1 MGETIAALREI
12 LDRPTK
18 LRLVGA
24 AAGATF
30 LGILDMVAIALVLPL
45 VDLATSDR
53 PGTAAVK
60 LVSSLLGDP
69 GRGTL
74 LLVLTVAVV
83 VLFVLKDLGAL
94 AYAWWMNGFVFTERV
109 RTSARILRH
118 YLTSPWTT
126 VSQRSAAELMRT
138 SDAAVMQVF
147 NYSVNGLL
155 AGFAAIVSTASILVA
170 LLVVATVPTLV
181 VGAYLG
187 VAALVQVRVVRPR
200 AVHAGQV
207 MAESSMAGYRTLLA
221 ALGGLKE
228 IVLRGSE
235 RHFAEAYERAALR
248 GALAGRQASFYA
260 TLPRYVL
267 EILFIVAVGII
278 LLLGRDNP
286 NGGPIA
292 LLAVFVAAG
301 MRIIP
306 AISAILGAVSNI
318 RIGSASL
325 DLVRA
330 EVRAARDGL
339 DVSEV
344 EAGAGH
350 SPDAPALTRSLR
362 VEGVSFRYPGGERDV
377 LRDVDLEV
385 PMGTSLALVGGSG
398 AGKSTLAD
406 VMLGL
411 HEPASGRVTVDGVDA
426 RAVRDA
432 WRRAVGY
439 VPQDVFLLDATLAEN
454 IAFDVD
460 RPQIDDDL
468 LRRAVA
474 AAQLDDVVAGL
485 PDGLESQ
492 LGERG
497 SRLSG
502 GQRQRVGI
510 ARALYRR
517 PQVLV
522 LDEATSALDNET
534 EHRIAAT
541 LDALRGELTVVM
553 IAHRLSTV
561 RTADQVAFLKDGR
574 VEAIG
579 SFDAVR
585 RASPDFDRLVRLGHI
600 DDAQPSVEG

>member
-1 MGETIAALREI
+1 MGETVAALREI

-24 AAGATF
+24 ATGATF

-45 VDLATSDR
+45 VELATTDR
-53 PGTAAVK
+53 PTSAAVRT
-60 LVSSLLGDP
+60 VSSLLGDP
-69 GRGTL
+69 DRRVL
-74 LLVLTVAVV
+74 LLTLTLAVV
-83 VLFVLKDLGAL
+83 LLFVVKDLGAL

-126 VSQRSAAELMRT
+126 VSQRSAAELIRT
-138 SDAAVMQVF
+138 SDSAVMQVF

-155 AGFAAIVSTASILVA
+155 AGFAAVVSTAAIVVA
-170 LLVVATVPTLV
+170 LLVVAPVPTLV
-181 VGAYLG
+181 VGAYLA
-187 VAALVQVRVVRPR
+187 VAAMVQVRIVRPR

-207 MAESSMAGYRTLLA
+207 MTESSMAGYRTLLA

-248 GALAGRQASFYA
+248 GALAGRQAAFYA

-278 LLLGRDNP
+278 LVLSRDNA

-306 AISAILGAVSNI
+306 AVSSILGAISNV

-325 DLVRA
+325 DLVRDEA
-330 EVRAARDGL
+330 RAARDASTAF
-339 DVSEV
+339 D
-344 EAGAGH
+344 AGVGTGR
-350 SPDAPALTRSLR
+350 SPGAPALTRSLR
-362 VEGVSFRYPGGERDV
+362 VEGVGFRYPGGQRDV
-377 LRDVDLEV
+377 LCDVDLEV

-411 HEPASGRVTVDGVDA
+411 HEPTAGRVTVDGAD
-426 RAVRDA
+426 VRTLRNA

-460 RPQIDDDL
+460 RAHVDEARL
-468 LRRAVA
+468 GSAVA

-510 ARALYRR
+510 ARALYRS

-541 LDALRGELTVVM
+541 LEALHGELTVVM

-561 RTADQVAFLKDGR
+561 RSADQDAFLKDGR

-579 SFDAVR
+579 RFDEVR
-585 RASPDFDRLVRLGHI
+585 RASPDFERLVRLGSL
-600 DDAQPSVEG
+600 DTPADPT